1 MWALVKANQVIRIFN
16 GAQAFE
22 HNDIKHPA
30 NIFSSWSAEEK
41 AAIGLYPVQTDNSNY
56 KDPTFY
62 KNRSESFQ
70 FDATNKVVKKVWK
83 TAEDHEMEDKTVDGV
98 TVEGLKTKK
107 VNEVNNQAYTIL
119 KDTDWMVI
127 KASEVSDYSL
137 PDNVSKFRTAVRT
150 KSNDMVTR
158 IKATKD
164 VRVLETLYT
173 YTNTG
178 TKEKPVMT
186 RPLGEFPKLEDF

>member
-1 MWALVKANQVIRIFN
+1 MWALVKANQVIKIFN

-22 HNDIKHPA
+22 HNNIKHPA

-41 AAIGLYPVQTDNSNY
+41 AAIGLYPVQIDNSNY

-83 TAEDHEMEDKTVDGV
+83 TAEDLEMEDKTVDGE

-137 PDNVSKFRTAVRT
+137 PDNVSKFRTAVRA

-178 TKEKPVMT
+178 TESKPVMT

>member
-1 MWALVKANQVIRIFN
+1 MWALVKANQVIKIFN

-22 HNDIKHPA
+22 HNTLKYPA

-107 VNEVNNQAYTIL
+107 INEVNTQAFNIL
-119 KDTDWMVI
+119 KPTDWMAI
-127 KASEVSDYSL
+127 KASEVSDYSV
-137 PDNVSKFRTAVRT
+137 PDNVSKFRTAVRA

-178 TKEKPVMT
+178 TESKPVMS

>member
-1 MWALVKANQVIRIFN
+1 MWALVKANQVIKIFN

-22 HNDIKHPA
+22 HNNIKHPA

-83 TAEDHEMEDKTVDGV
+83 TAEDHEMDDKTVDGE

-178 TKEKPVMT
+178 TESKPVMT

>member
-1 MWALVKANQVIRIFN
+1 MWALVKANQVIKIFN

-22 HNDIKHPA
+22 HNNIKHPA

-83 TAEDHEMEDKTVDGV
+83 TAEDHEMEDKTVDGE

-137 PDNVSKFRTAVRT
+137 PDNVSKFRTAVRA

-178 TKEKPVMT
+178 TESKPVMT

>member
-1 MWALVKANQVIRIFN
+1 MWALVKANQVIKIFN

-41 AAIGLYPVQTDNSNY
+41 AAIGLYPVQNDDSNY

-70 FDATNKVVKKVWK
+70 FDAPNKVVKKVWK

-107 VNEVNNQAYTIL
+107 VNEVNTQAFNIL
-119 KDTDWMVI
+119 KPTDWMAI

-137 PDNVSKFRTAVRT
+137 PDNVAKFRAAVRT

-178 TKEKPVMT
+178 TESKPVMS

>member
-1 MWALVKANQVIRIFN
+1 MWALVKANQVIKIFN

-41 AAIGLYPVQTDNSNY
+41 AAIGLYPVQNDDSNY

-70 FDATNKVVKKVWK
+70 FDETNKVVKKVWK
-83 TAEDHEMEDKTVDGV
+83 TAEDHEMEDKTVDGLI
-98 TVEGLKTKK
+98 VEGLKTKK
-107 VNEVNNQAYTIL
+107 VNEVNTQAFNIL
-119 KDTDWMVI
+119 KPTDWMAI

-137 PDNVSKFRTAVRT
+137 PDNVAKFRAAVRT

-178 TKEKPVMT
+178 TESKPVMS

>member
-1 MWALVKANQVIRIFN
+1 MWALVKANQVIKIFN

-107 VNEVNNQAYTIL
+107 VNEVNNQAYNIL

-127 KASEVSDYSL
+127 KASEVSDYSV
-137 PDNVSKFRTAVRT
+137 PDNVCKFRTAVRA

-164 VRVLETLYT
+164 VRVLETFYT

>member
-1 MWALVKANQVIRIFN
+1 MWALVKANQVIKIFN

-22 HNDIKHPA
+22 HNDIKHPT

-83 TAEDHEMEDKTVDGV
+83 TAEDHEMEDKTVDGE
-98 TVEGLKTKK
+98 TVEGLKTRK
-107 VNEVNNQAYTIL
+107 VNEVNNQAYNIL
-119 KDTDWMVI
+119 KETDWMAI
-127 KASEVSDYSL
+127 KASEVSDYSV
-137 PDNVSKFRTAVRT
+137 PDNVSKFRTAVRA

-178 TKEKPVMT
+178 TESKPVMS

>member
-1 MWALVKANQVIRIFN
+1 MWALVKANQVIKIFN

-70 FDATNKVVKKVWK
+70 FDATNKVIKKVWK
-83 TAEDHEMEDKTVDGV
+83 TAEDHEMEDKTVDGE
-98 TVEGLKTKK
+98 TVEGLKTRK
-107 VNEVNNQAYTIL
+107 VNEVNNQAYNIL
-119 KDTDWMVI
+119 KDTDWMAI
-127 KASEVSDYSL
+127 KASEVSDYSV
-137 PDNVSKFRTAVRT
+137 PDNVSKFRTAVRA

-178 TKEKPVMT
+178 TESKPVMS

>member
-1 MWALVKANQVIRIFN
+1 MWALVKANQVIKIFN

-22 HNDIKHPA
+22 HNNIKHPA
-30 NIFSSWSAEEK
+30 NIFSNWSVEEK

-62 KNRSESFQ
+62 KNRGESFQ
-70 FDATNKVVKKVWK
+70 FDAVNKVVKKVWK

-98 TVEGLKTKK
+98 IVEGVKTKK
-107 VNEVNNQAYTIL
+107 INDVNNQAYGIL
-119 KDTDWMVI
+119 KNTDWMVI
-127 KASEVSDYSL
+127 KASEVSDYSV
-137 PDNVSKFRTAVRT
+137 PDYVSKFRTAVRA

-178 TKEKPVMT
+178 TESKPVMT

>member
-1 MWALVKANQVIRIFN
+1 MWALVKANQVIKIFN

-22 HNDIKHPA
+22 HNNIKHPA
-30 NIFSSWSAEEK
+30 NIFSSWSVEEK

-107 VNEVNNQAYTIL
+107 INEVNTQAFNIL
-119 KDTDWMVI
+119 KPTDWMAI
-127 KASEVSDYSL
+127 KASEVSDYSV
-137 PDNVSKFRTAVRT
+137 PDNVSKFRTAVRA

-178 TKEKPVMT
+178 TESKPVMS

>member
-1 MWALVKANQVIRIFN
+1 MWALVKANQVIKIFN

-22 HNDIKHPA
+22 HNNIKHPA
-30 NIFSSWSAEEK
+30 NIFSSWSVEEK

-119 KDTDWMVI
+119 KDTDWMAI
-127 KASEVSDYSL
+127 KASEVSDYSV
-137 PDNVSKFRTAVRT
+137 PDNVSKFRTAVRA

-178 TKEKPVMT
+178 TESKPVMT

>member
-1 MWALVKANQVIRIFN
+1 MWALVKANQVIKIFN

-22 HNDIKHPA
+22 HNNIKHPA

-62 KNRSESFQ
+62 KNRGESFQ

-83 TAEDHEMEDKTVDGV
+83 TAEDLEMEDKTVDGE

-164 VRVLETLYT
+164 IRVLETLYT

-178 TKEKPVMT
+178 TKDKPVMT

>member
-1 MWALVKANQVIRIFN
+1 MWALVKANQVIKIFN

-22 HNDIKHPA
+22 HNNIKHPA

-41 AAIGLYPVQTDNSNY
+41 AAIGLYPVHTDNSNY

-62 KNRSESFQ
+62 KNRGESFQ

-83 TAEDHEMEDKTVDGV
+83 TAEDLEMEDKTVDGE

-127 KASEVSDYSL
+127 KASEVSNYSL

-178 TKEKPVMT
+178 TESKPVMT

>member
-1 MWALVKANQVIRIFN
+1 MWALVKANQVIKIFN

-83 TAEDHEMEDKTVDGV
+83 TAEDHEMEDKTVDGE

-107 VNEVNNQAYTIL
+107 INEVNNQAYTIL
-119 KDTDWMVI
+119 KDTDWMAI
-127 KASEVSDYSL
+127 KASEVSDYSV
-137 PDNVSKFRTAVRT
+137 PDNVSKFRTAVRA

-178 TKEKPVMT
+178 TESKPVMT

>member
-1 MWALVKANQVIRIFN
+1 MWALVKANQVIKIFN

-22 HNDIKHPA
+22 HNNIKHPA

-62 KNRSESFQ
+62 KNRGESFQ

-83 TAEDHEMEDKTVDGV
+83 TAEDLEMEDKTVDGE

-164 VRVLETLYT
+164 IRVLETLYT

-178 TKEKPVMT
+178 TESKPVMT

>member
-1 MWALVKANQVIRIFN
+1 MWALVKANQVIKIFN

-22 HNDIKHPA
+22 HNNIKHPA

-137 PDNVSKFRTAVRT
+137 PDNVSKFRTAVRA

-178 TKEKPVMT
+178 TESKPVMT

>member
-1 MWALVKANQVIRIFN
+1 MWALVKANQVIKIFN
-16 GAQAFE
+16 SPQAFE

-41 AAIGLYPVQTDNSNY
+41 SAIGLYPIQEDRSNL
-56 KDPTFY
+56 KNEKFY
-62 KNRSESFQ
+62 KNREGGYT

-83 TAEDHEMEDKTVDGV
+83 TAEDHEMEDKKVGDV
-98 TVEGLKTKK
+98 TVEGLKTRK
-107 VNEVNNQAYTIL
+107 VNEVNSQAYDIL

-137 PDNVSKFRTAVRT
+137 PDNVAKFRTAVRT

-173 YTNTG
+173 YSNTG
-178 TKEKPVMT
+178 TESKPVMS

>member
-1 MWALVKANQVIRIFN
+1 MWALVKANQVIKIFN

-30 NIFSSWSAEEK
+30 NIFSSWSDAEK

-98 TVEGLKTKK
+98 IVEGLKTKK
-107 VNEVNNQAYTIL
+107 INDINNQAYGIL
-119 KDTDWMVI
+119 KHTDWMVI
-127 KASEVSDYSL
+127 KASEVSDYSV

>member
-1 MWALVKANQVIRIFN
+1 MWALVKANQVIKIFN

-22 HNDIKHPA
+22 HNNIKHPA

-62 KNRSESFQ
+62 KNRGESFQ

-83 TAEDHEMEDKTVDGV
+83 TAEDLEMEDKTVDGE

-178 TKEKPVMT
+178 TKDKPVMT

>member
-1 MWALVKANQVIRIFN
+1 MWALVKANQVIKIFN

-30 NIFSSWSAEEK
+30 NIFSSWSDAEK

-70 FDATNKVVKKVWK
+70 FDETNKVVKKVWK
-83 TAEDHEMEDKTVDGV
+83 TAEDLEMEDKTVDGV
-98 TVEGLKTKK
+98 TVEGLKTRKI
-107 VNEVNNQAYTIL
+107 NEVNTQAYGIL

-127 KASEVSDYSL
+127 KSSEVSDYSV
-137 PDNVSKFRTAVRT
+137 PDNVSKFRTAVRA

>member
-1 MWALVKANQVIRIFN
+1 MWALVKANQVIKIFN

-22 HNDIKHPA
+22 HNNIKHPA

-83 TAEDHEMEDKTVDGV
+83 TAEDHEMEDKTVDGE

-119 KDTDWMVI
+119 KDTDWMAI
-127 KASEVSDYSL
+127 KASEVSDYSV
-137 PDNVSKFRTAVRT
+137 PDNVSKFRTAVRA

-178 TKEKPVMT
+178 TESKPVMT

>member
-1 MWALVKANQVIRIFN
+1 MWALVKANQVIKIFN

-22 HNDIKHPA
+22 HNNIKHPA
-30 NIFSSWSAEEK
+30 NIFSSWSVEEK

-83 TAEDHEMEDKTVDGV
+83 TAEDLEMEDKTVDGE

-107 VNEVNNQAYTIL
+107 VNEVNNRAYTIL

-178 TKEKPVMT
+178 TESKPVMT

>member
-1 MWALVKANQVIRIFN
+1 MWALVKANKVIKIFN
-16 GAQAFE
+16 GKQAFE
-22 HNDIKHPA
+22 HNDIKHPS
-30 NIFSSWSAEEK
+30 NIFTSWSDAEK
-41 AAIGLYPVQTDNSNY
+41 AAIGLYPVQIDNSNY

-62 KNRSESFQ
+62 KNRGESFQ

-107 VNEVNNQAYTIL
+107 IHEVNDQAFHIL
-119 KDTDWMVI
+119 KPTDWMAI
-127 KASEVSDYSL
+127 KASEVSDYSV
-137 PDNVSKFRTAVRT
+137 PDNISKFRTAVRA

-178 TKEKPVMT
+178 TESKPVMT

>member
-1 MWALVKANQVIRIFN
+1 MWALVKANQVIKIFN

-30 NIFSSWSAEEK
+30 NIFSSWSDAEK

-119 KDTDWMVI
+119 KDTDWMAI
-127 KASEVSDYSL
+127 KASEVSDYSV
-137 PDNVSKFRTAVRT
+137 PDNVSKFRTAVRA

-178 TKEKPVMT
+178 TESKPVMT

>member
-1 MWALVKANQVIRIFN
+1 MWALVKANQVIKIFN

-30 NIFSSWSAEEK
+30 SIFSSWSAEEK

-83 TAEDHEMEDKTVDGV
+83 TAEDLEMEDKTVDGE

-107 VNEVNNQAYTIL
+107 INEVNNQAYTIL

-137 PDNVSKFRTAVRT
+137 PDNVSKFRIAVRA

-178 TKEKPVMT
+178 TESKPVMT

>member
-1 MWALVKANQVIRIFN
+1 MWALVKANQVIKIFN

-22 HNDIKHPA
+22 HNNIKHPA

-178 TKEKPVMT
+178 TESKPVMT

>member
-1 MWALVKANQVIRIFN
+1 MWALVKANQVIKIFN

-30 NIFSSWSAEEK
+30 NIFSSWSDAEK

-98 TVEGLKTKK
+98 IVEGLKTKK

-127 KASEVSDYSL
+127 KASEVSNYSL
-137 PDNVSKFRTAVRT
+137 PDNVSKFRTAVRA

-178 TKEKPVMT
+178 TESKPVMT

>member
-1 MWALVKANQVIRIFN
+1 MWALVKANQVIKIFN

-83 TAEDHEMEDKTVDGV
+83 TAEDLEMEDKTVDGV
-98 TVEGLKTKK
+98 TVEGLKTRKI
-107 VNEVNNQAYTIL
+107 NEVNTQAYGIL

-137 PDNVSKFRTAVRT
+137 PDNVSKFRAAVRA

-178 TKEKPVMT
+178 TESKPVMT

>member
-1 MWALVKANQVIRIFN
+1 MWALVKANQVIKIFN

-107 VNEVNNQAYTIL
+107 INEVNNQAYTIL
-119 KDTDWMVI
+119 KDTDWMAI

-137 PDNVSKFRTAVRT
+137 PDNVSKFRTAVRA

-178 TKEKPVMT
+178 TESKPVMS

>member
-1 MWALVKANQVIRIFN
+1 MWALVKANQVIKIFN

-30 NIFSSWSAEEK
+30 NIFSSWSVEEK

-119 KDTDWMVI
+119 KDTDWMAI
-127 KASEVSDYSL
+127 KASEVSDYSV
-137 PDNVSKFRTAVRT
+137 PDNVSKFRTAVRA
-150 KSNDMVTR
+150 KSNEMVTR

-178 TKEKPVMT
+178 TESKPVMT

>member
-1 MWALVKANQVIRIFN
+1 MWALVKANQVIKIFN

-98 TVEGLKTKK
+98 TVVGLKTKK